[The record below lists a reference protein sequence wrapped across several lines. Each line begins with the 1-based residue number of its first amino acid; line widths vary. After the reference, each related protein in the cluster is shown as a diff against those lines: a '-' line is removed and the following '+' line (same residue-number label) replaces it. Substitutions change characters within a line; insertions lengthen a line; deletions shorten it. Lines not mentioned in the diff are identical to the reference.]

1 MLVNGGDGGG
11 GGGGG
16 SDCGAPCGDGGQ
28 CHGEWYRFARVLAC
42 GSRVARRPWGIS
54 IIIINIIIDTVI
66 FIIMIIRMP
75 SDIAIAS
82 AILKL
87 TQ

>member
-1 MLVNGGDGGG
+1 MTIRYVRTGATRATCFADDMVNGT
-11 GGGGG
+11 
-16 SDCGAPCGDGGQ
+16 
-28 CHGEWYRFARVLAC
+28 FTRVLAC

-66 FIIMIIRMP
+66 CIIMMIRMP